1 MERINIDE
9 RRARLAQRHHLANP
23 GASAT
28 TVAGGQVGLHSSDPA
43 TVFLSLRAR
52 LAGFA
57 IEDLEA
63 VLYEER
69 TLVRILGMRRTMF
82 VVPIDLAGVMD
93 AACTQAMV
101 AGQEQR
107 LARVVEKAGWATDGM
122 AWVNQVEA
130 DTLAALARRGPSTAR
145 ELTEDV
151 PDLARKF
158 TYAEDKSYGGVVG
171 ISTRILFLLA
181 TRGDILRG
189 RPLGSWLSTQYRW
202 ALTEEWLGQAL
213 TFPPTET
220 ARAELAR
227 RWLQT
232 YGPGT
237 LTDLKWW
244 SGWNLGDTRTALAD
258 IGAVEVELDNG
269 IGYILADDTQ
279 ATDPPPPW
287 ASLLP
292 ALDPTPMGW
301 KERDW
306 FLGQDAAQLYDRN
319 GNIGPTIWANGRIVG
334 GWSQDSS
341 GSVQYR
347 IIESITSDELDL
359 IEREAEQVDDWLGDT
374 VVKPRFG
381 TPLDKELRQL

>member
-1 MERINIDE
+1 MERIDIDE
-9 RRARLAQRHHLANP
+9 RRARLARRHHFADP

-28 TVAGGQVGLHSSDPA
+28 TVAGNLVGLHSSDPA
-43 TVFLSLRAR
+43 TVFLSVRAR
-52 LAGFA
+52 LKGFA
-57 IEDLEA
+57 VAELEA
-63 VLYEER
+63 ALYEDR

-82 VVPIDLAGVMD
+82 VVPTDLAGIMD

-101 AGQEQR
+101 GPQEQR
-107 LARVVEKAGWATDGM
+107 LARLVDEAGWARDGM
-122 AWVNQVEA
+122 TWVNQVET

-151 PDLARKF
+151 PELARKF
-158 TYAEDKSYGGVVG
+158 SYAEDKSYGGVVG

-181 TRGDILRG
+181 TRGDIVRG

-202 ALTEEWLGQAL
+202 ALTEEWLGEAL
-213 TFPPTET
+213 TFPATEV

-227 RWLQT
+227 RWLRT

-244 SGWNLGDTRTALAD
+244 SGWNLGDTRAALAD
-258 IGAVEVELDNG
+258 IEAVEVELATS
-269 IGYILADDTQ
+269 IGYTLADDTKD
-279 ATDPPPPW
+279 TDPPPPW
-287 ASLLP
+287 ASFLP
-292 ALDPTPMGW
+292 ALDPAPMGW

-306 FLGQDAAQLYDRN
+306 FLGENAPQLYDRN

-334 GWSQDSS
+334 GWSQDSN
-341 GSVQYR
+341 GHIRYR
-347 IIESITSDELDL
+347 IIETTSSDERDL
-359 IEREAEQVDDWLGDT
+359 IEDEAEHVANWLGDT

-381 TPLDKELRQL
+381 TPLDKELRKL